1 MARRVTWGT
10 PFRSLHYLFPRNK
23 WRFLVPSLLAG
34 GAVLL
39 LLLLL
44 HAIGW
49 RNPVSPGSLISA
61 HASFESRC
69 QECHRPREGASNLRC
84 QRCHDPS
91 GAGRLTQ
98 SAHAFF
104 GSHDPKVA
112 AAQPNLEC
120 AQCHVEHRG
129 RGFALSAVDQRQCV
143 SCHLRSFRGH
153 PEFPA
158 LRKPSQE
165 TPGIL
170 FTHDRH
176 VKEALKKS
184 GGFAKDT
191 CVTCHEPQTES
202 KESGRTNDLEPIV
215 FDKHCVA
222 CHVKDGSV
230 GIIDPITQAD
240 VLGPDELT
248 AEGLGPFDKAQFE
261 IGRGRVSRI
270 AVAHKDEWVVANLRK
285 LRRELYPEDWAAA
298 RGALAARQNQLQRR
312 LAQST
317 PLAAVDLAGLRA
329 RQAAVESEIKGL
341 ETRIAGQA
349 SGQGPAAGLARV
361 EEAAAAAA
369 AAGDAAASGALRAK
383 LATLKSAGLLPA
395 ALPEGDLEARRKELL
410 AALDAVE
417 ATDPELKLRAD
428 DLRRRLSA
436 LRPGDTGAEV
446 LNRALDQRRA
456 DLLRVGDEIVLRE
469 AGVAPPATALLAG
482 EQRALRDAL
491 RSVEGRLAQLSL
503 GPAPKANVTDE
514 DRERKKQSVQVL
526 TAPCAK
532 CHVFAN
538 GAFTRMIPAGR
549 VLVRSTFAHGPHLKQ
564 AECGS
569 CHAEVEK
576 SKKSTDLNF
585 AGVASCRQCHAGG
598 KTRDDCAS
606 CHKYHAPVAP

>member
-34 GAVLL
+34 GAVAL

-61 HASFESRC
+61 HASFETRC
-69 QECHRPREGASNLRC
+69 QECHQPRQGASNLRC

-104 GSHDPKVA
+104 GSRDPKKA

-120 AQCHVEHRG
+120 ARCHVDHRG
-129 RGFALSAVDQRQCV
+129 RAFALSAVDQGECV
-143 SCHLRSFRGH
+143 SCHFRSFGGH
-153 PEFPA
+153 PEFAA

-176 VKEALKKS
+176 VKEALKET

-191 CVTCHEPQTES
+191 CVTCHEPQPEG
-202 KESGRTNDLEPIV
+202 KESGKAGDLEPIV
-215 FDKHCVA
+215 FDKHCA
-222 CHVKDGSV
+222 SCHVKDGSV
-230 GIIDPITQAD
+230 GIIDPITQED

-248 AEGLGPFDKAQFE
+248 AQGLGPFDKDEFE
-261 IGRGRVSRI
+261 MGRGRISRI

-285 LRRELYPEDWAAA
+285 LRRELYPEEWAAE
-298 RGALAARQNQLQRR
+298 RGALVARQNQLQRR

-317 PLAAVDLAGLRA
+317 PLASADLAGLRA

-341 ETRIAGQA
+341 QARIAAQGSA
-349 SGQGPAAGLARV
+349 QGPAAGLARV
-361 EEAAAAAA
+361 EEAAAAVA
-369 AAGDAAASGALRAK
+369 AAGDAALSDALKAK
-383 LATLKSAGLLPA
+383 LAAFKSAGLLPA
-395 ALPEGDLEARRKELL
+395 ALPAGDLEARRKELL

-417 ATDPELKLRAD
+417 TADPELKLRAD

-456 DLLRVGDEIVLRE
+456 DLLRVADEMVLRE
-469 AGVAPPATALLAG
+469 AGVAPPASALLAG

-491 RSVEGRLAQLSL
+491 HAVEGRLAQLSQ
-503 GPAPKANVTDE
+503 GPAPKANVTTE
-514 DRERKKQSVQVL
+514 ERERKKQSAEVL

-538 GAFTRMIPAGR
+538 AAFTRMIPAGR
-549 VLVRSTFAHGPHLKQ
+549 VLVRSTFAHAPHLKQ
-564 AECGS
+564 ADCGS
-569 CHAEVEK
+569 CHPGVEK

-585 AGVASCRQCHAGG
+585 TGVASCRQCHTGG